1 MPADRVRKDSV
12 KIFFKTDR
20 GKSHM
25 NIIKTMIDSFF
36 NNTSSTDRLLIVIC
50 VLIGI
55 IATILNIPEVKG
67 KIGEGAIKQRI
78 KKLPADTYKIC
89 NDIMIK
95 NSKGGTSQID
105 HIVISKYGLFVVET
119 KNYQGWITGGER
131 SEKWTQTIYKKK
143 SQFFNP
149 LRQNYGHI
157 RALMELLDLPQDK
170 FIPII
175 AFSDKAELKV
185 NVTSHVVYYSDVIKV
200 IQNYKNIIL
209 TDNQVDN
216 IYETLTK
223 NNIVEAEQRRNHTQS
238 IKQNVQIKN
247 QQIAN
252 GICPKCGG
260 NLVLRNGKYG
270 KFYGCSNYPK
280 CRFVKSDNSKNV

>member
-1 MPADRVRKDSV
+1 MDLL
-12 KIFFKTDR
+12 KTAV
-20 GKSHM
+20 
-25 NIIKTMIDSFF
+25 DSFLDSF
-36 NNTSSTDRLLIVIC
+36 SNNVSTSDKMWLV
-50 VLIGI
+50 I
-55 IATILNIPEVKG
+55 IAGFVIVAAILNTPLVKG
-67 KIGEGAIKQRI
+67 KMGEGAIKRRL

-223 NNIVEAEQRRNHTQS
+223 NNIVEAEQRRDHTQS
-238 IKQNVQIKN
+238 IKQNIQMKN
-247 QQIAN
+247 QQISN

-280 CRFVKSDNSKNV
+280 CRFVKSDNYK